1 MNCVKVIVLASCML
15 FSPILPLFA
24 QNEGDSIKALLEE
37 SSGTDR
43 VILLNKLAYEYS
55 YSDPGAANAYATE
68 ALNLAKSLNDKKGI
82 AKSLMNLGH
91 LSFDKADYQKALKL
105 YLDGLEIN
113 EGLREA
119 KGVANSL
126 VCVGNVYLLLENYE
140 KCLEYYKGALD
151 NYKKADDTN
160 NMSSVLG
167 NIGAVY
173 LQRQDF
179 EGALEYFFQALNIQ
193 KDLGDKRV
201 LANTFS
207 NIGTAQRELGYYEE
221 ALKNLSES
229 LKLREELNEQQE
241 GLTLINIAGVYAKLK
256 DRKKAEVHYNSALL
270 YAERNGDKNLMKLA
284 YQELSDL
291 YRQSGEFAEALRYKD
306 LYMQVKDSIFNSDN
320 ARLITE
326 MEKKYES
333 EKQQKEIQ
341 LLTKNKEHDQ
351 LVKGVFGGGA
361 VVLLLL
367 AGVIYNRYRV
377 KHKANQQLSH
387 AYGVI
392 EEKNK
397 IVEEKNKSITD
408 SIKYAKRIQQAILP
422 ITTFTTEFR
431 EKGFILYKPKDIVS
445 GDFYWMEK
453 KGNKLLVAAVDCT
466 GHGVPGAFMSI
477 VGYNLLNQIVNEHG
491 ITNPGAILDE
501 LNKGVTD
508 ALRQK
513 VEETSVKDGMDLS
526 LIAIDY
532 ENNILEYAGAYN
544 PLLLLRERHM
554 VEVKADKFPIGS
566 FVEGEVQRF
575 TNHRIDIEKNDIIY
589 LFSDGYADQF
599 GGPTGKKFK
608 YKNLKELL
616 VSISKYRMDEQ
627 QRILDETIEKWRG
640 DLEQV
645 DDIMVVG
652 IKI

>member
-1 MNCVKVIVLASCML
+1 M
-15 FSPILPLFA
+15 ILT
-24 QNEGDSIKALLEE
+24 NMGSIYMQQSKYEKALE
-37 SSGTDR
+37 
-43 VILLNKLAYEYS
+43 
-55 YSDPGAANAYATE
+55 
-68 ALNLAKSLNDKKGI
+68 
-82 AKSLMNLGH
+82 H
-91 LSFDKADYQKALKL
+91 LFQGLKV
-105 YLDGLEIN
+105 D
-113 EGLREA
+113 
-119 KGVANSL
+119 
-126 VCVGNVYLLLENYE
+126 
-140 KCLEYYKGALD
+140 
-151 NYKKADDTN
+151 
-160 NMSSVLG
+160 
-167 NIGAVY
+167 
-173 LQRQDF
+173 
-179 EGALEYFFQALNIQ
+179 
-193 KDLGDKRV
+193 KDLGDKRGEAKT
-201 LANTFS
+201 LS
-207 NIGTAQRELGYYEE
+207 NIGTSFRELGQYEE
-221 ALKNLSES
+221 ALKYLTES
-229 LKLREELNEQQE
+229 LIIKQQLGENQE

-291 YRQSGEFAEALRYKD
+291 YRQFGEYPEALRYKD

-422 ITTFTTEFR
+422 ISTFTTEFR
-431 EKGFILYKPKDIVS
+431 DKGFILYKPKDIVS

-453 KGNKLLVAAVDCT
+453 KGNKLFVAAVDCT

-491 ITNPGAILDE
+491 ITTPGAILDE

-526 LIAIDY
+526 LIALDY

-544 PLLLLRERHM
+544 PLLLLREGHM

-566 FVEGEVQRF
+566 FAEGQVQRF

-616 VSISKYRMDEQ
+616 ISISKHRMDEQ
-627 QRILDETIEKWRG
+627 QKILDDTIETWRG

-645 DDIMVVG
+645 DDIMVIG